1 MENAEIE
8 SSPSKSE
15 LIRRCTAWPEYLGK
29 AIATVA
35 ICAMGAYCMW
45 ATKGSTGIGWA
56 VLGITLVWAC

>member
-1 MENAEIE
+1 METDKITPTASN
-8 SSPSKSE
+8 SE
-15 LIRRCTAWPEYLGK
+15 LIRRYTPWPEYLGK

-56 VLGITLVWAC
+56 VFAIALVWMC